1 MFFLSFQIHLCDL
14 STSDEKK
21 EKKKGFPSK
30 IENVQKNSSSPTV
43 ENGDQKKSSTS
54 KASKRK
60 KKTLTAND
68 VKKDDDAS
76 VSNDDDLKNNDE
88 ANSSTSNEETEIRT
102 LLLHFGMS
110 GCFKFT
116 SGNFYLWNTVILKN
130 FDKKL

>member
-1 MFFLSFQIHLCDL
+1 M

-21 EKKKGFPSK
+21 EKQKVSTLK
-30 IENVQKNSSSPTV
+30 IENVQKNSSSSTV
-43 ENGDQKKSSTS
+43 ENDDQKKSSTS
-54 KASKRK
+54 KASKSK
-60 KKTLTAND
+60 KKNSAAND
-68 VKKDDDAS
+68 VKKDDDAT

-116 SGNFYLWNTVILKN
+116 SGNFYLWNTVI
-130 FDKKL
+130 KKTSTKIFNRIN